1 MAELQSTHEELVASN
16 EEMQSSNE
24 ELESINEELVT
35 LNAEHQENND
45 ELRVSN
51 DDLNNFLRTS
61 QIGTIFLDE
70 LLHIRRFTPVV
81 AAEMHLLP
89 QDVGRLVTELS
100 HPLIDELSSEARR
113 VLREGRPVEKTVQ
126 SKPGVWY
133 LLRISPYRREG
144 ASDQGVVATF
154 VNVSLLKQAQQDLQQ
169 SVKNEKKQYARN
181 EARRGNE

>member
-1 MAELQSTHEELVASN
+1 M
-16 EEMQSSNE
+16 
-24 ELESINEELVT
+24 
-35 LNAEHQENND
+35 
-45 ELRVSN
+45 
-51 DDLNNFLRTS
+51 
-61 QIGTIFLDE
+61 
-70 LLHIRRFTPVV
+70 
-81 AAEMHLLP
+81 
-89 QDVGRLVTELS
+89 
-100 HPLIDELSSEARR
+100 
-113 VLREGRPVEKTVQ
+113 LREGRPVEKTVQ